1 MCKESALLAYA
12 PCAMCLTH
20 MTKTFSLVM
29 LLAAA
34 CQRPVIAVS
43 PATPP
48 NPGLMTVT
56 GSSTLEVSPDCAD
69 LTMTL
74 SADNVRPGAA
84 TASVNKEE
92 GDLVAALTKQGV
104 SPKDMKLSLLTLE
117 PVYQP
122 NLYPLKVS
130 VYRAQIT
137 VTVTTRDF
145 SQVSALMETG
155 ANAGAEQLSS
165 QFRRS
170 DLPELKKKVRDEAL
184 AAAKAKAQ
192 QTATALGIQLG
203 RIVAVS
209 ENAGGQMWTNTYFPQ
224 NSVRVQNDSPGTALG
239 GTMQPLSLE
248 VSVGYELTKG

>member
-1 MCKESALLAYA
+1 
-12 PCAMCLTH
+12 
-20 MTKTFSLVM
+20 MTKTLLFLP

-34 CQRPVIAVS
+34 CHDRVVAVS

-56 GSSTLEVSPDCAD
+56 GTSTLEVSPDCAD

-74 SADNVRPGAA
+74 SADHVRPGAA
-84 TASVNKEE
+84 TAAVTKEE
-92 GDLVAALTKQGV
+92 GDLVAALTKRGV
-104 SPKDMKLSLLTLE
+104 SPKDMKLSLVTLE
-117 PVYQP
+117 PIYQP
-122 NLYPLKVS
+122 NLYPLKVG

-145 SQVSALMETG
+145 AQISPLME
-155 ANAGAEQLSS
+155 AGADAGAAQLSS

-170 DLPELKKKVRDEAL
+170 DLPELKKKVRDDAL

-192 QTATALGIQLG
+192 QTAAALGIELG

-209 ENAGGQMWTNTYFPQ
+209 ENAGGSMWTNTYFPQ
-224 NSVRVQNDSPGTALG
+224 STRVQNDTGGALG

-248 VSVGYELTKG
+248 VSVGYELTKKGPNG